1 MSYEIE
7 ALLEKAGL
15 TEYKPRQWCQ
25 SGAQAG
31 WSPDLDGV
39 TPCVEIHGEAI
50 LVANINNDL
59 YSLRVKEIEAG
70 LKTLG
75 VRVVVLDTHEPE
87 ESAKYIP
94 PKEG

>member
-15 TEYKPRQWCQ
+15 TEYQPRKWCQ

-50 LVANINNDL
+50 VVANINNDI
-59 YSLRVKEIEAG
+59 YSERVKGIEAG
-70 LKTLG
+70 LKALG
-75 VRVVVLDTHEPE
+75 VRVMVLDTYEC
-87 ESAKYIP
+87 ESAKCVGI
-94 PKEG
+94 